1 MRRLWL
7 LMKSDDRVIAALLA
21 LLMVGL
27 LLATSGAIGV
37 TSDEPVSMEAAESY
51 VGWFRELATQP
62 GSALTAEKI
71 DYHWGFNSEHP
82 PADKLWT
89 GLVWAASRGVLD
101 DLTAHRLGNILLGG
115 VLVGLLYLMVAG
127 AHGRIAGLAAAAAL
141 VTMPRFFFHAH
152 VAALDV
158 SVTLAIFATCYAFY
172 ATRDRPGAVPSVL
185 VGVLLGLTMLVK
197 VTGALALPIMLL
209 WAILFQR
216 RRQIIL
222 RLALAIPIAGAVF
235 FAFWPWLY
243 RDTFS
248 RTLGYLGFFSD
259 HYPVPMLYLGQVTS
273 FPPWHFPFV
282 IVLVVVPT
290 VLTLLYI
297 AGAVRIF
304 RAPTGRA
311 LGGLLII
318 GALVPMIAL
327 TTGKMTVFN
336 NDRFLMPSFPYLAAL
351 AGIGF
356 HWAVRRMG
364 SLIARYMSKGRARIF
379 AAGIGAALFLPHIL
393 AAMAI
398 YPHLLSYYSEA
409 VGGLP
414 GANRLGLETTYWS
427 ETLGEALPYLNER
440 AEPGAVVWTGGNFSV
455 LLYYQL
461 QGKLRRDLKI
471 AGPFP
476 TVLARKGISE
486 FRATMEE
493 ADYLVLQYWEGRFI
507 QELEHASREL
517 QLVFRLS
524 HRGIPL
530 MDVYSRP

>member
-1 MRRLWL
+1 
-7 LMKSDDRVIAALLA
+7 MKSDDRVIAALLA
-21 LLMVGL
+21 LLTVGL
-27 LLATSGAIGV
+27 LLGTSGAIGV
-37 TSDEPVSMEAAESY
+37 TSDEPVYMEAAESY
-51 VGWFRELATQP
+51 MGWFRELATQP

-71 DYHWGFNSEHP
+71 DYYWGFNSEHP

-89 GLVWAASRGVLD
+89 GLVWAASRGFLD
-101 DLTAHRLGNILLGG
+101 DLTAHRLGNILLSG
-115 VLVGLLYLMVAG
+115 VVFGLLYLMVAG
-127 AHGRIAGLAAAAAL
+127 AYVRMAGLAAAAAL
-141 VTMPRFFFHAH
+141 VTMPRFFFHSH

-172 ATRDRPGAVPSVL
+172 ATRDRQGAVPSVL
-185 VGVLLGLTMLVK
+185 VRMILGLTLLVK

-209 WAILFQR
+209 WAILFER
-216 RRQIIL
+216 RRQMIL
-222 RLALAIPIAGAVF
+222 RLGLAIPISGAVF
-235 FAFWPWLY
+235 FALWPWLY
-243 RDTFS
+243 RDTLN

-259 HYPVPMLYLGQVTS
+259 HNPVPMLYLGQVTS

-282 IVLVVVPT
+282 IVLAVVPAF
-290 VLTLLYI
+290 LTLLYI
-297 AGAVRIF
+297 AGVVRTF
-304 RAPTGRA
+304 RDPTGLA
-311 LGGLLII
+311 LGGLLVI

-364 SLIARYMSKGRARIF
+364 SLIARYMSAGRA
-379 AAGIGAALFLPHIL
+379 GIMATAIVAALFLPHIL
-393 AAMAI
+393 SAI
-398 YPHLLSYYSEA
+398 AVYPHLLSYYSEV

-440 AEPGAVVWTGGNFSV
+440 AEPEAIVWTGDNYSV

-461 QGKLRRDLKI
+461 QGQLRRDLRI
-471 AGPFP
+471 AGARP
-476 TVLARKGISE
+476 TSLYRKGISE
-486 FRATMEE
+486 YRATMEE

-507 QELEHASREL
+507 QELEHAGREL
-517 QLVFRLS
+517 KLAFRLS